1 MGRTF
6 IACLSPFHQRKCFFH
21 ITNSETMAL
30 FASFTTEIKN
40 LQSSLLSNNSLT
52 LQWCVEAMT
61 LLKKLHSQFL
71 LIILEKSKV
80 IPFTWINDDM
90 LNLYMN
96 ESLNL
101 MELCNMLKSSS
112 FKINMYLLTIDTT
125 IKNLNHYEAKAFAN
139 MQPILQRDNKRFLI
153 QEMQRDCCSS
163 LICTIR
169 VAMSLLSY
177 ILLNVFMY
185 PTKYYKFKAVDRI
198 CCKYSSPIKSFKDS
212 VNELAT
218 EFQREYYKDGER
230 GVIRFYE
237 YEEMEKAIMEA
248 KEKFKSGYE
257 EEEIKRI
264 KDVILEKSIPLKVG
278 LEKFESQ
285 VDQVFE
291 EVLKGRNKLLQ
302 MVGKTN
308 GIFR

>member
-6 IACLSPFHQRKCFFH
+6 IACLSPFHQRKCIFH

-96 ESLNL
+96 ESLYI
-101 MELCNMLKSSS
+101 MELCNMLKTSS
-112 FKINMYLLTIDTT
+112 FKINMFHLTIDTT
-125 IKNLNHYEAKAFAN
+125 IKNLNHYEAKSFAN
-139 MQPILQRDNKRFLI
+139 MQPIEQRDNKRILI

-185 PTKYYKFKAVDRI
+185 PTKNYKFEVVDRI

-218 EFQREYYKDGER
+218 EFQRKYYKDGER
-230 GVIRFYE
+230 VVIRFYE

-264 KDVILEKSIPLKVG
+264 KDVILQKSIALKVG

-285 VDQVFE
+285 ANQVFE
-291 EVLKGRNKLLQ
+291 GVLKGRNKLLQ

>member
-1 MGRTF
+1 
-6 IACLSPFHQRKCFFH
+6 
-21 ITNSETMAL
+21 MAL
-30 FASFTTEIKN
+30 FASLTTEIKN

-96 ESLNL
+96 ESLYI

-112 FKINMYLLTIDTT
+112 FKINMYHLTIDTT
-125 IKNLNHYEAKAFAN
+125 IKNLNHYEAKTFAN
-139 MQPILQRDNKRFLI
+139 MQPIEQRDNKRILI
-153 QEMQRDCCSS
+153 QEMQRGCCSS

-185 PTKYYKFKAVDRI
+185 PTKNYNRI

-218 EFQREYYKDGER
+218 EFQRKYYKDGER

-248 KEKFKSGYE
+248 KEEFKSGYE
-257 EEEIKRI
+257 EEETKRI
-264 KDVILEKSIPLKVG
+264 KDVILQKSIALKVG

-285 VDQVFE
+285 VNQVFE